1 MEQNRIERVSSF
13 LQSLSQDANA
23 HEGFLELNAKVV
35 VPLGARNGICKNDSS
50 RACWTKNR
58 KCTNIGKC
66 RR

>member
-1 MEQNRIERVSSF
+1 MKQNRIERVSSF

-23 HEGFLELNAKVV
+23 HDGFLELNAKVV
-35 VPLGARNGICKNDSS
+35 VSLGARNGICKNDSS